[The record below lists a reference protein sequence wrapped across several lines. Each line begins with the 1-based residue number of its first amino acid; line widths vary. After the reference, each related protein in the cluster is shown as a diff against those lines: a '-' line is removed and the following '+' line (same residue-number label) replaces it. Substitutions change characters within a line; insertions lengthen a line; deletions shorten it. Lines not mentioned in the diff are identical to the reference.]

1 MIVMKNEIDKI
12 KETTLSF
19 FLLMNNFIIVFK
31 VKIMIIKKLTV
42 QILYVHLKLFLS
54 LPLIKGILLFLEYSE
69 VLSREMFEMI
79 CIFAQRFRKILL

>member
-1 MIVMKNEIDKI
+1 MKNEIDKI

-42 QILYVHLKLFLS
+42 QILYVHLKLFFS

-79 CIFAQRFRKILL
+79 CIFAQRFRKIIF

>member
-42 QILYVHLKLFLS
+42 QY
-54 LPLIKGILLFLEYSE
+54 Y
-69 VLSREMFEMI
+69 MFT
-79 CIFAQRFRKILL
+79 